1 MQALIMH
8 KVVLQNMVSPISLE
22 FYVETQDFATKATAK
37 ARIKGDKTGG
47 KNILILNGKILMSK
61 DDI

>member
-1 MQALIMH
+1 
-8 KVVLQNMVSPISLE
+8 MVSPISLE
-22 FYVETQDFATKATAK
+22 FYVENQDFATKATSK

>member
-22 FYVETQDFATKATAK
+22 FYVETQDFATKATGK

-47 KNILILNGKILMSK
+47 KNILILNGKILMNK

>member
-1 MQALIMH
+1 MH

-22 FYVETQDFATKATAK
+22 FYVETQDFATKATSK

-47 KNILILNGKILMSK
+47 KNILILNGKILMSE